1 MERNKKFRR
10 ITGLVLGTKDVGE
23 GDKLVI
29 LLSPELGKYNLMA
42 YGANRFKSRFSNK
55 INTSNIIRAWVRFP
69 SSVDKIPSLEDIE
82 VLVPFFDE
90 FKSEPEKLFY
100 VNFVSEVVYYSIPNE
115 VFDEDLY
122 NVLLKFFSRL
132 VESSQKD
139 EVFRHFAKFLI
150 DFLKLQG
157 ILPYIKEENIKPKT
171 KAFIVSIMK
180 EGDFSN
186 LDFNTK
192 LDFIEWIISK
202 IQKVIG
208 NRKII
213 SFDLVKVVI

>member
-180 EGDFSN
+180 GGDFSN

-192 LDFIEWIISK
+192 LDFIEWIIAK

>member
-1 MERNKKFRR
+1 MERNKKFKR